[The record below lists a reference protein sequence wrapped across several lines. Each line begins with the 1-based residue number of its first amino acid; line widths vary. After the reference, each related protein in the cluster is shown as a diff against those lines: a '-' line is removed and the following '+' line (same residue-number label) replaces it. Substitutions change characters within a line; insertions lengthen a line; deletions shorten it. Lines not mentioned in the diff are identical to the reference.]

1 MQAQKKKNR
10 REWMASVAMAIGLVA
25 SYGVLAFQGFLFL
38 LPRRTAPRTRN
49 LFAGRVSQFEIG
61 GVDKFLDLEGNEI
74 LIRRKSDAAF
84 QAFSSTCPHLG
95 CKVRWEEEEG
105 HYLCPCH
112 MGIFD
117 ADGIAISG
125 PPADAGQSLAP
136 VPLVVDEEA
145 GVLYV
150 QVRDQERRMS

>member
-1 MQAQKKKNR
+1 MQAQKKNR
-10 REWMASVAMAIGLVA
+10 REWMASVAMAVGLVV

-49 LFAGRVSQFEIG
+49 LFAGRINQFEIG

-74 LIRRKSDAAF
+74 LIRRKSDAEF

-95 CKVRWEEEEG
+95 CKVRWEEDEKY
-105 HYLCPCH
+105 YLCPCH

-117 ADGIAISG
+117 ADGTAISG
-125 PPADAGQSLAP
+125 PPADAGQRLAP
-136 VPLVVDEEA
+136 VPLVVDGDA
-145 GVLYV
+145 GVVYV
-150 QVRDQERRMS
+150 QVRDSERGMS

>member
-1 MQAQKKKNR
+1 MQSEEKQGR
-10 REWMASVAMAIGLVA
+10 REWMASVAMAIGLIA
-25 SYGVLAFQGFLFL
+25 SYGILAFQGFLFL
-38 LPRRTAPRTRN
+38 LPRQTGARTRN
-49 LFAGRVSQFEIG
+49 LFAGRINQFEVG
-61 GVDKFLDLEGNEI
+61 GVDTFLDLEGNEI
-74 LIRRKSDAAF
+74 LIRRTSDAEF

-117 ADGIAISG
+117 ADGEAVSG
-125 PPADAGQSLAP
+125 PPADGGQRLAP
-136 VPLVVDEEA
+136 VPLVGDAQA

-150 QVRDQERRMS
+150 QVRDPERRTS